1 MRIDP
6 KPKGRTGDLVD
17 LQGIFDGIDTS
28 VLKDLKDT
36 IDEQDSA
43 RFVPAYRQTL
53 EACYSCHKAVG
64 RPYLRPMIPTTLPQS
79 IINLDPA
86 ATWPQ

>member
-1 MRIDP
+1 
-6 KPKGRTGDLVD
+6 
-17 LQGIFDGIDTS
+17 

-36 IDEQDSA
+36 LDRKDSA
-43 RFVPAYRQTL
+43 AFAVAYRQTL

-64 RPYLRPMIPTTLPQS
+64 RPYLRPMIPTTSPQS

-86 ATWPQ
+86 ASWPQ

>member
-1 MRIDP
+1 M
-6 KPKGRTGDLVD
+6 D

-36 IDEQDSA
+36 IDKKDSG
-43 RFVPAYRQTL
+43 RFSVAYRQTL

-64 RPYLRPMIPTTLPQS
+64 RPYLPPWSPRLRPSRSPI
-79 IINLDPA
+79 
-86 ATWPQ
+86 